1 MLEIRKFSKSF
12 DGRPVF
18 TDFSLSAEQGSFTVL
33 LGPSGCG
40 KSTLFD
46 LLMGVLPRDG
56 GSLALCG
63 RELSDL
69 RMTAA
74 YMAQKDLLLPWMTL
88 RENALLPVK
97 VKRRPTEDDVRRVD
111 SLFAL
116 LGLDGREHHFPGQVS
131 GGMGQRCALA
141 RTILFDA
148 PVALLDEPLSALDAI
163 TRRTLRNLLLLLQ
176 SRFARTILM
185 VTHDVEEALVL
196 ADTILLLSPP
206 PMKIL
211 DVLRP
216 EGSKTSREESP
227 SFCGLKRH
235 ILNLLREASR

>member
-1 MLEIRKFSKSF
+1 
-12 DGRPVF
+12 
-18 TDFSLSAEQGSFTVL
+18 
-33 LGPSGCG
+33 
-40 KSTLFD
+40 
-46 LLMGVLPRDG
+46 
-56 GSLALCG
+56 
-63 RELSDL
+63 
-69 RMTAA
+69 
-74 YMAQKDLLLPWMTL
+74 
-88 RENALLPVK
+88 
-97 VKRRPTEDDVRRVD
+97 
-111 SLFAL
+111 
-116 LGLDGREHHFPGQVS
+116 
-131 GGMGQRCALA
+131 MGQRCALA